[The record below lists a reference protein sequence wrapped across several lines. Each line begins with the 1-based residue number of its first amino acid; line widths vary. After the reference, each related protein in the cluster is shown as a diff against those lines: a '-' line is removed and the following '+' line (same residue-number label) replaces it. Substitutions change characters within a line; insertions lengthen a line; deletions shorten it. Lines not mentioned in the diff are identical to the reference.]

1 MKKTL
6 ASIIIATVAFTTT
19 PVQGAE
25 SIAITSVQNT
35 ETSSYIIFTDN
46 TGYYIEGYNTEA
58 DNLYLLS
65 GIVTEVECNSD
76 YDTVTMEDMSGNLF
90 QWFADCND
98 WKEADNVTC
107 IMDNNGTETNTDDMV
122 IGTL

>member
-19 PVQGAE
+19 PVYATE
-25 SIAITSVQNT
+25 PITITSVQNT
-35 ETSSYIIFTDN
+35 ETGSYINFTDG
-46 TGYYIEGYNTEA
+46 TGYYIEGYNTEVN
-58 DNLYLLS
+58 NLYLLT
-65 GIVTEVECNSD
+65 GIVTEVEHNSD

-90 QWFADCND
+90 QWFTDCGD
-98 WKEADNVTC
+98 WTISNTVTC
-107 IMDNNGTETNTDDMV
+107 IMDNNGTKNNTDDMV

>member
-6 ASIIIATVAFTTT
+6 VSIIIATVALTTT

-35 ETSSYIIFTDN
+35 ETGSYINFTDG

-76 YDTVTMEDMSGNLF
+76 YDMVTMEDMNGNLF
-90 QWFADCND
+90 QWFTDCGD
-98 WKEADNVTC
+98 WKESDAVTC
-107 IMDNNGTETNTDDMV
+107 IIDSNGTENNIDDMT